1 MALPFLEKTPKKRN
15 HIVAIDLGGRTTKAV
30 SVQRQGEG
38 YRLVNFAVQ
47 DAPVFE
53 KSFAPDVL
61 ADHLRNIGQ
70 ALNAKTKLVSV
81 AISVTDALLR
91 HTELPLV
98 PVADMRAM
106 LKFNA
111 KMYLQQDL
119 PDHVFDCF
127 VLVAAAKG
135 SAAEPPKGAQKCKV
149 LVGGAKSSYIAD
161 LQTAIKAAGLVP
173 DTITP
178 GMIGT
183 ANAFEL
189 AQPEAFANEAVA
201 LVDIGFRNSSITI
214 LLNGE
219 LSLSRVVG
227 IGGDKL
233 TSGLAEAM
241 SISYAEAEGIKIGM
255 PTEVQAVLQ
264 ALLSPLGRELRASID
279 FFEHQQDKTVSQVF
293 LSGASARSDFMIQ
306 TLQTELM
313 IPCKSWSP
321 ASFLTLVL
329 PPEKRAELDQVAPQ
343 LNVAVGT
350 ATAEF

>member
-1 MALPFLEKTPKKRN
+1 
-15 HIVAIDLGGRTTKAV
+15 VAIDLGSRTTKAV
-30 SVQRQGEG
+30 SLQRHGEG
-38 YRLVNFAVQ
+38 FSLVNFAVQ

-53 KSFAPDVL
+53 KTFSADVL
-61 ADHLRNIGQ
+61 ADHLRNISQ
-70 ALNAKTKLVSV
+70 VLNAKTKQVSV

-119 PDHVFDCF
+119 PDYVFDCF
-127 VLVAAAKG
+127 ALPPARKG
-135 SAAEPPKGAQKCKV
+135 SLAESSKGTQKCRV
-149 LVGGAKSSYIAD
+149 LVGGTKSSYIAD
-161 LQTAIKAAGLVP
+161 LHTAIKTAGLIP

-178 GMIGT
+178 GMVGT

-189 AQPEAFANEAVA
+189 AQPDVFAKEAVA

-219 LSLSRVVG
+219 LILSRVVG
-227 IGGDKL
+227 IGGDKI

-255 PTEVQAVLQ
+255 PAEVQAVLQ
-264 ALLSPLGRELRASID
+264 AQLLPLGRELRASID

-293 LSGASARSDFMIQ
+293 LSGASARSDFVVQ
-306 TLQTELM
+306 TLQSELM
-313 IPCKSWSP
+313 IPCKTWNP
-321 ASFLTLVL
+321 AAFLALVL
-329 PPEKRAELDQVAPQ
+329 SPEKTAELEQVAPQ

-350 ATAEF
+350 AAAEF